1 MSVISMKTLLESGV
15 HFGHRTHKWDPRMK
29 PYIFTERNKIHILDL
44 QKTAKAIEEAYHVVR
59 DTVADGGVILFVGTK
74 RQCQDAIQSEA
85 IRCGMPY
92 VTNRWLGG
100 MLTNWK
106 TIQQRI
112 RELELL
118 ERMRDNGDFE
128 RLTKKEALLKM
139 REIDRLEML
148 FGGIRD
154 MIALPDLLFV
164 VDVRRE
170 FNAIHEA
177 NLLKIP
183 VIGMVD
189 TNCDPTNI
197 DYVIPANDDA
207 IRAIKLIVGKIA
219 DAVLEGKMLR
229 SDKGE
234 EVSTPSS
241 VRKAALMSE
250 EDELS
255 DSDLLGES
263 TLQKIGAMKIVPK
276 GNFIDDIDEELFPF
290 SKDDEEE

>member
-1 MSVISMKTLLESGV
+1 M
-15 HFGHRTHKWDPRMK
+15 
-29 PYIFTERNKIHILDL
+29 
-44 QKTAKAIEEAYHVVR
+44 
-59 DTVADGGVILFVGTK
+59 GTK

-234 EVSTPSS
+234 EVSIPSS

-276 GNFIDDIDEELFPF
+276 GNFIEDIDEELYPIG
-290 SKDDEEE
+290 KDDEEE